1 MKRIVGG
8 VILPFDH
15 IDFLNGGPILNT
27 AAVNTYWKQ
36 ETKNSAE
43 FSKFVDSSLSAF
55 PGSYGGGG
63 VYLLNF
69 SRGSNALVGRSP
81 WLCPDPIEGP
91 ELYDGRDDNLSD
103 DASQNLLRDQ
113 TRCGTLDMKRGI
125 G

>member
-1 MKRIVGG
+1 MV
-8 VILPFDH
+8 VETILPFDH

-63 VYLLNF
+63 VYLLDF
-69 SRGSNALVGRSP
+69 SHGSNDLVGRSP
-81 WLCPDPIEGP
+81 CLCPNPIEGP
-91 ELYDGRDDNLSD
+91 ELYHGGDENLSD
-103 DASQNLLRDQ
+103 DAGQNLLRDQ
-113 TRCGTLDMKRGI
+113 TRCGTFDVKSGVR
-125 G
+125 